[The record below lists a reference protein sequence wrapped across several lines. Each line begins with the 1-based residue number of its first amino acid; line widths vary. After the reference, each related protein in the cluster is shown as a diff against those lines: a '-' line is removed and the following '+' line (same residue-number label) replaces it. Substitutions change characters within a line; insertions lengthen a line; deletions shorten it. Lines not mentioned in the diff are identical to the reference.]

1 MRMRMKKFV
10 QDKKFLHLP
19 MAEERVEGRLDLAPP
34 IACPGAPISPLLVI
48 PMGITPPLVW

>member
-1 MRMRMKKFV
+1 
-10 QDKKFLHLP
+10 

-48 PMGITPPLVW
+48 PMGITPPLV